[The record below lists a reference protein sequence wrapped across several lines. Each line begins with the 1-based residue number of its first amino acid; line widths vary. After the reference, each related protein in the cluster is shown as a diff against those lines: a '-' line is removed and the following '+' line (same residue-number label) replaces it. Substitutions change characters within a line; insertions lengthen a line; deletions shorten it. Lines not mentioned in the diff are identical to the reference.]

1 MLRSRMK
8 EFTLLTLVWNLVML
22 LSLISVTAS
31 YEERKNETVVKTRIG
46 TFIGTYRDI
55 NAFGKEVRVERF
67 FGIPYAE
74 PPIGDLRFRKPV
86 PKRPLTSPFK
96 AIKHGSVCYQ
106 NYLFNF
112 RKSDIVSNEDC
123 LYLNVYSPGT
133 EKNDLA
139 VMVWIH
145 GGGFVAWESN
155 PFVSDLLAAHGD
167 VIVVTFNYRLS
178 LWGFLSTEDE
188 HSPGNYG
195 LFDQHLA
202 IKWVHENIRAFGGD
216 SNRVT
221 IFGESA
227 GGASVLYQS
236 MYEENRG
243 LFHRVIAQSGS
254 PSTLWASTGVA
265 KQDAEKLGSIIGC
278 ESLETDELM
287 ECLRKVHSNVLN
299 DTLND
304 VRNGFFRWPCPFV
317 PNIDGEFVK
326 KSPKH
331 MFDIDTGVKSDEIE
345 FFHTL
350 DFLTGIVEEEGAFAA
365 SPLAGVEDGENFSPN
380 RTFYQEQLI
389 PHAISYPL
397 GTDIPQVIKD
407 LITQE
412 YTDWSDP
419 EDMEKIRSKLMQIYA
434 DFMFSVP
441 MNEALVYHTSMKK
454 PSTNK
459 YQYVFGIK
467 PSFSVI
473 PMASWVNRANHGDDL
488 EFIFF
493 DETEGLVTHLPWT
506 QGYRPA
512 DWEKYIA
519 DYMITMWSN
528 FAKSG

>member
-8 EFTLLTLVWNLVML
+8 AFTLLTLVWMCEVLP
-22 LSLISVTAS
+22 SVTAS
-31 YEERKNETVVKTRIG
+31 SEQRKNEPVVKTRIG

-96 AIKHGSVCYQ
+96 AIKHGSVCHQ

-112 RKSDIVSNEDC
+112 RKSNIVSNEDC

-133 EKNDLA
+133 EKKDLA

-145 GGGFVAWESN
+145 GGGFEAWESN

-167 VIVVTFNYRLS
+167 VIVVTLNYRLS

-202 IKWVHENIRAFGGD
+202 IKWVHDNIREFGGD
-216 SNRVT
+216 PNMVT

-227 GGASVLYQS
+227 GGASVLYQGV
-236 MYEENRG
+236 YEGNRG

-254 PSTLWASTGVA
+254 SSATWASTNVA
-265 KQDAEKLGSIIGC
+265 KQEAEKLGSLIGC
-278 ESLETDELM
+278 ENLESGPLTD
-287 ECLRKVHSNVLN
+287 CLRKAPSNVLN
-299 DTLND
+299 ETLND
-304 VRNGFFRWPCPFV
+304 VKNELSRWPFAFV
-317 PNIDGEFVK
+317 PNIDGELIK

-331 MFDIDTGVKSDEIE
+331 MFDIEADMKSNETS

-350 DFLTGIVEEEGAFAA
+350 DLLTGIVEGEGGIAA
-365 SPLAGVEDGENFSPN
+365 GPVAGVKDRENFAPN
-380 RTFYQEQLI
+380 RIFYEEQLI

-397 GTDIPQVIKD
+397 GSDIPQVIRD

-419 EDMEKIRSKLMQIYA
+419 EDIEKIRNKFMQIYS

-441 MNEALVYHTSMKK
+441 MNEAIEYHTSITK
-454 PSTNK
+454 PSKKT
-459 YQYVFGIK
+459 YQYVFGVK
-467 PSFSVI
+467 PSLSVL
-473 PMASWVNRANHGDDL
+473 PEVSWVKKANHIDEL

-493 DETEGLVTHLPWT
+493 DETEGMMSHLPWT
-506 QGYRPA
+506 QGYRPEE
-512 DWEKYIA
+512 WEKEIA

-528 FAKSG
+528 FAKTG

>member
-1 MLRSRMK
+1 MK
-8 EFTLLTLVWNLVML
+8 EFILTLMVWMLAML
-22 LSLISVTAS
+22 LSVTAG
-31 YEERKNETVVKTRIG
+31 NEQRHNEPVVKTRLG
-46 TFIGTYRDI
+46 TYIGTYRDI

-86 PKRPLTSPFK
+86 PKRTLTTPFR
-96 AIKHGSVCYQ
+96 ADKHGSVCHQ

-112 RKSDIVSNEDC
+112 RKSDVVSNEDC

-133 EKNDLA
+133 EKKDLA

-202 IKWVHENIRAFGGD
+202 IKWVHDNIRAFGGD
-216 SNRVT
+216 PNRVT
-221 IFGESA
+221 IFGESS

-236 MYEENRG
+236 MFEGNRG

-254 PSTLWASTGVA
+254 SSAMWASTYTA
-265 KQDAEKLGSIIGC
+265 KQDAEKLGSIIGYEMV
-278 ESLETDELM
+278 ESSHLID
-287 ECLRKVHSNVLN
+287 CLRKVSSNVLN
-299 DTLND
+299 ETLND

-331 MFDIDTGVKSDEIE
+331 MFDVDADAKSDKTT
-345 FFHTL
+345 FFQTL
-350 DFLTGIVEEEGAFAA
+350 DFLTGIVEEEGAIAA
-365 SPLAGVEDGENFSPN
+365 SPIAGIKDGENFVPN

-389 PHAISYPL
+389 PQAISYPL
-397 GTDIPQVIKD
+397 GSDIPQVIKD

-412 YTDWSDP
+412 YTDWSDL
-419 EDMEKIRSKLMQIYA
+419 EDMEKIRNTFMQIYA

-441 MNEALVYHTSMKK
+441 MNEAIGYHTSMKK
-454 PSTNK
+454 PSKKT
-459 YQYVFGIK
+459 YQYVFGVK
-467 PSFSVI
+467 PSLSVL
-473 PMASWVNRANHGDDL
+473 PAASWVKRANHIDDL

-493 DETEGLVTHLPWT
+493 DETEGMMTHLPWT
-506 QGYRPA
+506 REYRPEE
-512 DWEKYIA
+512 WEKEIA
-519 DYMITMWSN
+519 DYTITMWSN
-528 FAKSG
+528 FAKTG